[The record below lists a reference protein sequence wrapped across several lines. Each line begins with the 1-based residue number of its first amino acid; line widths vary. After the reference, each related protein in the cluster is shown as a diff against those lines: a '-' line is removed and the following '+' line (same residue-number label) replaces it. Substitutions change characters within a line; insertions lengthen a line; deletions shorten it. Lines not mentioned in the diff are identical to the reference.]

1 MPDKQPQV
9 AIVDFD
15 LGNLFS
21 VSQACLKT
29 GIAAEITNDPKIVAA
44 ADALIL
50 PGVGGFPKA
59 MESLTRRGLISPIK
73 DAAASGKPIVGIC
86 LGMQLLMEGS
96 SEFGHTPGLGLIE
109 GSVGKL
115 PDTAGEN
122 GRNLPIPNVG
132 WSPIA
137 PVRNGHPWRDTP
149 LGDTAS
155 GSVFYFVHS
164 FHVQPKRV
172 QDELAA
178 SAFGTDTICA
188 AVGRDKV
195 FGMQFHPER
204 SGTIGLNVYKAIR
217 RMTLTA
223 GK

>member
-1 MPDKQPQV
+1 MSSPKV
-9 AIVDFD
+9 AIIDFD

-21 VSQACLKT
+21 VAQACRKA
-29 GIAAEITNDPKIVAA
+29 GIDAEITYDPKTVAA

-59 MESLTRRGLISPIK
+59 MESLTRRGLVAPIK
-73 DAAASGKPIVGIC
+73 DAAAAGKPIVGIC

-96 SEFGHTPGLGLIE
+96 TEFGHTPGLGLIE

-115 PDTAGEN
+115 PEIGGEN

-132 WSPIA
+132 WSPVA
-137 PVRNGHPWRDTP
+137 PVRNGLPWRGSP
-149 LGDTAS
+149 LAETAP
-155 GSVFYFVHS
+155 GALFYFVHS

-172 QDELAA
+172 QDELAS
-178 SAFGTDTICA
+178 SAFGTATICA
-188 AVGRDKV
+188 AVGRDNV

-204 SGTIGLNVYKAIR
+204 SGPVGLNVYKTIDRITRGSA
-217 RMTLTA
+217 A
-223 GK
+223 